1 MAKGQVTEEE
11 LSKGIQG
18 MGSMSAL
25 SPNKPKRDSPFRDT
39 RDSEPKPASKET
51 KEVREVRLNPSPSA
65 EPKLEERP
73 SSMADGQSPVRQSL
87 GRTPLVAR
95 SVPPRPRVEE
105 SMLEK
110 DIPTKAEVYS
120 ERVTVP
126 LSSEMKVQLDLLAK
140 ELQKIRPA
148 KRERIT
154 ANTLVRVAIAAFL
167 ESFQT
172 TPISS
177 EEELLEVV
185 RMRLGIKRS

>member
-25 SPNKPKRDSPFRDT
+25 SPSKPKRDSPFRDT
-39 RDSEPKPASKET
+39 REAEAKPAA
-51 KEVREVRLNPSPSA
+51 KEVREVALSPSV
-65 EPKLEERP
+65 EPKTQEVHEGLAESHSAPIE
-73 SSMADGQSPVRQSL
+73 APVRRPVAA
-87 GRTPLVAR
+87 RTIQPT
-95 SVPPRPRVEE
+95 PRVEE
-105 SMLEK
+105 LALE
-110 DIPTKAEVYS
+110 DDVPTKAEVYS

-177 EEELLEVV
+177 EEELLDVV
-185 RMRLGIKRS
+185 RMRLGIKKSPS